1 MTTGSQQLADDYG
14 QLKEFLELYPHI
26 TILRVAGDPPDHYE
40 LAYHLRGY
48 VRADDGAVG
57 IGTDHQVR
65 ISLPFG
71 YPHFAP
77 IAKPLTPIFHPD
89 VDPAAFRIADH
100 WQQNPSLADLVLRI
114 GEMICGSV
122 YQLDEPFNREAADWY
137 AAHQGQLPLDT
148 LSLADIEQS
157 QDRPDSLAEDTFA
170 SLGLESDDFLDPE
183 KEIGE
188 EDVQQIRD
196 LIAERKIFT
205 ANRLLGEIPATAT
218 IPDREEMQ
226 QQIGKVLRKT
236 DQFFKLA
243 EQLEG
248 LGKFTEAIEV
258 VDDLLAIAVDAPG
271 AEALRARIQ
280 QSQFAAG
287 PAADDDEFA
296 EEEGLPP
303 GRRPPGRPPA
313 QPPAPPPGRWR
324 LRLPQVPMPSRAMI
338 LAVLATA
345 ACAGFGLL
353 AFRDHGALQL
363 SENNIRKARQ
373 LLDAR
378 QFDSAQATLE
388 AARAGLKP
396 LSILRFRK
404 AGLDREIAR
413 LLDSPELREGLQG
426 KVLYAGEYIPV
437 DTATALQEVQALTD
451 RARALAAENNAG
463 EALALYQQA
472 LQLAGGHRLEQR
484 KAAIEESMRTLEL
497 HRTLSAAQQAEQGKN
512 WVGAAESYRKALRL
526 SGELTDRSTA
536 SDITHRLTAAVFRQ
550 ELDRSKKTF
559 DQAQWQD
566 TIASL
571 ERARELIAAN
581 PAAVSATERE
591 EVRQL
596 LVNAR
601 LYRMLAAA
609 RAAYLQRDW
618 ELAIREYQQALALL
632 AEETASGGESL
643 AGSVTKVE
651 KTLLL
656 VRLARVQDQV
666 ERAESRGDLNSAVTH
681 RREILTMIR
690 RSGYAQDKAVKA
702 VADKVSA
709 QIGVNLE
716 QQEVNRQTDWLETNF
731 ETLFRTNYPTFAGS
745 ELVQPRAVLLKKIG
759 RDRVYTL
766 SCVERSQ
773 GSSSKLELLYR
784 FNAETGQW
792 SIYKEE

>member
-14 QLKEFLELYPHI
+14 QLKELLELYPHI
-26 TILRVAGDPPDHYE
+26 TILRVEGDPPDHYE

-48 VRADDGAVG
+48 VRADDGEVG

-183 KEIGE
+183 KEVAE

-196 LIAERKIFT
+196 LIVDRKIFT
-205 ANRLLGEIPATAT
+205 ANRLLGEFPATAA

-248 LGKFTEAIEV
+248 LGKYREAIEV
-258 VDDLLAIAVDAPG
+258 VDDLLAVAVDAPG

-280 QSQFAAG
+280 QSQLTAG
-287 PAADDDEFA
+287 AADDDEFS
-296 EEEGLPP
+296 EEEGLLP
-303 GRRPPGRPPA
+303 GRRPTGRPPA
-313 QPPAPPPGRWR
+313 QPPAPPPGKWR
-324 LRLPQVPMPSRAMI
+324 LRLERVPKPSRAVI
-338 LAVLATA
+338 FAVLAA
-345 ACAGFGLL
+345 ASCTGVGLL
-353 AFRDHGALQL
+353 AFRDFGTLQL
-363 SENNIRKARQ
+363 SQDNIRKARQ

-388 AARAGLKP
+388 AARTGVQP

-404 AGLDREIAR
+404 AGLDREIAG

-426 KVLYAGEYIPV
+426 KVLYGGEYIPV

-451 RARALAAENNAG
+451 RARALADENKVG
-463 EALALYQQA
+463 DALALYQQA
-472 LQLAGGHRLEQR
+472 LQLAVGHRLEQR
-484 KAAIEESMRTLEL
+484 RAAIEESMHALEL
-497 HRTLSAAQQAEQGKN
+497 HRTLSAAEQAEQGRN

-581 PAAVSATERE
+581 PAAVSASERE

-609 RAAYLQRDW
+609 RAAYQQRDW
-618 ELAIREYQQALALL
+618 ELAIREYRQALALL
-632 AEETASGGESL
+632 AEEAASGGESL
-643 AGSVTKVE
+643 AESVTKVE

-656 VRLARVQDQV
+656 VRLAQVQEQV
-666 ERAESRGDLNSAVTH
+666 ERAENRGDLNGAVSH

-702 VADKVSA
+702 VADKVNA
-709 QIGVNLE
+709 QIGVDLA
-716 QQEVNRQTDWLETNF
+716 QQEVTRQIAWLEKNF
-731 ETLFRTNYPTFAGS
+731 EALFRTNYPTFAGS

-773 GSSSKLELLYR
+773 GSSAKLELLYR

-792 SIYKEE
+792 SVYKEK

>member
-14 QLKEFLELYPHI
+14 QLKELLELYPHI
-26 TILRVAGDPPDHYE
+26 TILRVEGDPPDHYE

-48 VRADDGAVG
+48 VTAEDGEVG

-157 QDRPDSLAEDTFA
+157 QDRPASLAEDTFA

-183 KEIGE
+183 KEVGE
-188 EDVQQIRD
+188 EEVQQIRD
-196 LIAERKIFT
+196 LIADRKVFT
-205 ANRLLGEIPATAT
+205 ANRLLGEIPATAA

-248 LGKFTEAIEV
+248 LGKYREAIEV
-258 VDDLLAIAVDAPG
+258 VDDLLAVAVDAPG

-280 QSQFAAG
+280 QSQLTAG
-287 PAADDDEFA
+287 AADDDEFS
-296 EEEGLPP
+296 EEEGLLP

-313 QPPAPPPGRWR
+313 QPPAPPPGKWR
-324 LRLPQVPMPSRAMI
+324 LRLERVPKPSRAVI
-338 LAVLATA
+338 LAVLAAA
-345 ACAGFGLL
+345 ACAGAGLL

-363 SENNIRKARQ
+363 SQDNIRKARQ
-373 LLDAR
+373 LLATR
-378 QFDSAQATLE
+378 QFDRAQATLE
-388 AARAGLKP
+388 AARTGLQP
-396 LSILRFRK
+396 LAILRFRK
-404 AGLDREIAR
+404 AGLDREIAV
-413 LLDSPELREGLQG
+413 LLDSPELKEGLQG
-426 KVLYAGEYIPV
+426 KVLYGSEYIPV

-451 RARALAAENNAG
+451 RARALAAENKAG

-472 LQLAGGHRLEQR
+472 LQLAGDHKLEQR
-484 KAAIEESMRTLEL
+484 RAAIEEDVRTLEL
-497 HRTLSAAQQAEQGKN
+497 RRTLSAAEQAEQGKN

-571 ERARELIAAN
+571 ERARELITAN
-581 PAAVSATERE
+581 PAVVSASERE

-632 AEETASGGESL
+632 AEEAASGGESL
-643 AGSVTKVE
+643 AESVTKVE

-656 VRLARVQDQV
+656 VRLARVQEQV
-666 ERAESRGDLNSAVTH
+666 ERAENRGDLNGAVSR

-702 VADKVSA
+702 VADKVNA
-709 QIGVNLE
+709 QIGVDLA
-716 QQEVNRQTDWLETNF
+716 QQEVNRQIAWLEKNF
-731 ETLFRTNYPTFAGS
+731 EALFRTNYPTFAGS

-773 GSSSKLELLYR
+773 GSSAKLELLYR
-784 FNAETGQW
+784 FNAETNQW
-792 SIYKEE
+792 SVYKEK

>member
-14 QLKEFLELYPHI
+14 QLKELLELYPHI
-26 TILRVAGDPPDHYE
+26 TILRVEGDPPDHYE

-48 VRADDGAVG
+48 VTAEDGTVG

-157 QDRPDSLAEDTFA
+157 QDRPASLAEDTFA

-183 KEIGE
+183 KEVAE
-188 EDVQQIRD
+188 EEVQQIRD
-196 LIAERKIFT
+196 LIDDRKVFT
-205 ANRLLGEIPATAT
+205 ANRLLGEIPATAA

-248 LGKFTEAIEV
+248 LGKYREAIEV
-258 VDDLLAIAVDAPG
+258 VDDLLAVAVDAPG

-280 QSQFAAG
+280 QSQLTAG
-287 PAADDDEFA
+287 AADDDEFS
-296 EEEGLPP
+296 EEEGLLP

-313 QPPAPPPGRWR
+313 QPPAPPPGKWR
-324 LRLPQVPMPSRAMI
+324 LRLERVPKPSRAVI
-338 LAVLATA
+338 LAVLAAA
-345 ACAGFGLL
+345 ACAGAGLL

-363 SENNIRKARQ
+363 SQDNIRKARQ
-373 LLDAR
+373 LLATR
-378 QFDSAQATLE
+378 QFDRAQATLE
-388 AARAGLKP
+388 AARTGLQP
-396 LSILRFRK
+396 LAILRFRK
-404 AGLDREIAR
+404 AGLDREIAA
-413 LLDSPELREGLQG
+413 LLDSPELKEGLQG
-426 KVLYAGEYIPV
+426 KVLYGSEYIPV

-451 RARALAAENNAG
+451 RARALAAENKAG

-472 LQLAGGHRLEQR
+472 LQLAGDHKLEQR
-484 KAAIEESMRTLEL
+484 RAAIEEDVRTLEL
-497 HRTLSAAQQAEQGKN
+497 RRTLSAAEQAEQGKN

-571 ERARELIAAN
+571 ERARELITAN
-581 PAAVSATERE
+581 PAVVSASERE

-632 AEETASGGESL
+632 AEEAASGGESL
-643 AGSVTKVE
+643 AESVTKVE

-656 VRLARVQDQV
+656 VRLARVQEQV
-666 ERAESRGDLNSAVTH
+666 ERAENRGDLNGAVSR

-702 VADKVSA
+702 VADKVNA
-709 QIGVNLE
+709 QIGVDLA
-716 QQEVNRQTDWLETNF
+716 QQEVNRQIAWLEKNF
-731 ETLFRTNYPTFAGS
+731 EALFRTNYPTFAGS

-773 GSSSKLELLYR
+773 GSSAKLELLYR
-784 FNAETGQW
+784 FNAETNQW
-792 SIYKEE
+792 SVYKEK

>member
-14 QLKEFLELYPHI
+14 QLKELLELYPLI
-26 TILRVAGDPPDHYE
+26 TILRVEGDPPDHYE

-48 VRADDGAVG
+48 VRTDDGAVG

-183 KEIGE
+183 KEVAE
-188 EDVQQIRD
+188 EEVQQIRD
-196 LIAERKIFT
+196 LIDDRKVFT
-205 ANRLLGEIPATAT
+205 ANRLLGEIPATAA

-248 LGKFTEAIEV
+248 LGKYREAIEV
-258 VDDLLAIAVDAPG
+258 VDDLLAVAVDAPG

-280 QSQFAAG
+280 QSQLTAG
-287 PAADDDEFA
+287 AADDDEFS
-296 EEEGLPP
+296 EEEGLLP

-313 QPPAPPPGRWR
+313 QPPAPPPGKWR
-324 LRLPQVPMPSRAMI
+324 LRLERVPKPSRAVI
-338 LAVLATA
+338 LAVLAAA
-345 ACAGFGLL
+345 ACAGAGLL

-363 SENNIRKARQ
+363 SQDNIRKARQ
-373 LLDAR
+373 LLATR
-378 QFDSAQATLE
+378 QFDRAQATLE
-388 AARAGLKP
+388 AARTGLQP
-396 LSILRFRK
+396 LAILRFRK
-404 AGLDREIAR
+404 AGLDREIAA
-413 LLDSPELREGLQG
+413 LLDSPELKEGLQG
-426 KVLYAGEYIPV
+426 KVLYGSEYIPV

-451 RARALAAENNAG
+451 RARALAAENKAG

-472 LQLAGGHRLEQR
+472 LQLAGDHRLEQR
-484 KAAIEESMRTLEL
+484 RAAIEEDVRTLEL
-497 HRTLSAAQQAEQGKN
+497 RRTLSAAEQAEQGKN

-571 ERARELIAAN
+571 ERARELITAN
-581 PAAVSATERE
+581 PAVVSASERE

-632 AEETASGGESL
+632 AEEAASGGESL
-643 AGSVTKVE
+643 AESVTKVE

-656 VRLARVQDQV
+656 VRLARVQEQV
-666 ERAESRGDLNSAVTH
+666 ERAENRGDLNGAVSR

-702 VADKVSA
+702 VADKVNA
-709 QIGVNLE
+709 QIGVDLA
-716 QQEVNRQTDWLETNF
+716 QQEVNRQIAWLEKNF
-731 ETLFRTNYPTFAGS
+731 EALFRTNYPTFAGS

-773 GSSSKLELLYR
+773 GSSAKLELLYR
-784 FNAETGQW
+784 FNAETNQW
-792 SIYKEE
+792 SVYKEK

>member
-14 QLKEFLELYPHI
+14 QLKELLELYPHI
-26 TILRVAGDPPDHYE
+26 TILRVEGDPPDHYE

-48 VRADDGAVG
+48 VTAEDGEVG

-157 QDRPDSLAEDTFA
+157 QDRPASLAEDTFA

-183 KEIGE
+183 KEVAE
-188 EDVQQIRD
+188 EEVQQIRD
-196 LIAERKIFT
+196 LIADRKVFT
-205 ANRLLGEIPATAT
+205 ANRLLGEIPATAA

-248 LGKFTEAIEV
+248 LGKYREAIEV
-258 VDDLLAIAVDAPG
+258 VDDLLAVAVDAPG

-280 QSQFAAG
+280 QSQLTAG
-287 PAADDDEFA
+287 AADDDEFS
-296 EEEGLPP
+296 EEEGLLP

-313 QPPAPPPGRWR
+313 QPPAPPPGKWR
-324 LRLPQVPMPSRAMI
+324 LRLERVPKPSRAVI
-338 LAVLATA
+338 LAVLAAA
-345 ACAGFGLL
+345 ACAGAGLL

-363 SENNIRKARQ
+363 SQDNIRKARQ
-373 LLDAR
+373 LLATR
-378 QFDSAQATLE
+378 QFDRAQATLE
-388 AARAGLKP
+388 AARTGLQP
-396 LSILRFRK
+396 LAILRFRK
-404 AGLDREIAR
+404 AGLDREIAA
-413 LLDSPELREGLQG
+413 LLDSPELKEGLQG
-426 KVLYAGEYIPV
+426 KVLYGSEYIPV

-451 RARALAAENNAG
+451 RARALAAENKAG

-472 LQLAGGHRLEQR
+472 LQLAGDHKLEQR
-484 KAAIEESMRTLEL
+484 RAAIEEDVRTLEL
-497 HRTLSAAQQAEQGKN
+497 RRTLSAAEQAEQGKN

-571 ERARELIAAN
+571 ERARELITAN
-581 PAAVSATERE
+581 PAVVSASERE

-632 AEETASGGESL
+632 AEEAASGGESL
-643 AGSVTKVE
+643 AESVTKVE

-656 VRLARVQDQV
+656 VRLARVQEQV
-666 ERAESRGDLNSAVTH
+666 ERAENRGDLNGAVSR

-702 VADKVSA
+702 VADKVNA
-709 QIGVNLE
+709 QIGVDLA
-716 QQEVNRQTDWLETNF
+716 QQEVNRQIAWLEKNF
-731 ETLFRTNYPTFAGS
+731 EALFRTNYPTFAGS

-773 GSSSKLELLYR
+773 GSSAKLELLYR
-784 FNAETGQW
+784 FNAETNQW
-792 SIYKEE
+792 SVYKEK

>member
-14 QLKEFLELYPHI
+14 QLKELLELYPHI
-26 TILRVAGDPPDHYE
+26 TILRVEGDPPDHYE

-48 VRADDGAVG
+48 VTAEDGEVG

-157 QDRPDSLAEDTFA
+157 QDRPASLAEDTFA

-183 KEIGE
+183 KEVAE
-188 EDVQQIRD
+188 EEVQQIRD
-196 LIAERKIFT
+196 LIDDRKVFT
-205 ANRLLGEIPATAT
+205 ANRLLGEIPATAA

-248 LGKFTEAIEV
+248 LGKYREAIEV
-258 VDDLLAIAVDAPG
+258 VDDLLAVAVDAPG

-280 QSQFAAG
+280 QSQLTAG
-287 PAADDDEFA
+287 AADDDEFS
-296 EEEGLPP
+296 EEEGLLP

-313 QPPAPPPGRWR
+313 QPPAPPPGKWR
-324 LRLPQVPMPSRAMI
+324 LRLERVPKPSRAVI
-338 LAVLATA
+338 LAVLAAA
-345 ACAGFGLL
+345 ACAGAGLL

-363 SENNIRKARQ
+363 SQDNIRKARQ
-373 LLDAR
+373 LLATR
-378 QFDSAQATLE
+378 QFDRAQATLE
-388 AARAGLKP
+388 AARTGLQP
-396 LSILRFRK
+396 LAILRFRK
-404 AGLDREIAR
+404 AGLDREIAA
-413 LLDSPELREGLQG
+413 LLDSPELKEGLQG
-426 KVLYAGEYIPV
+426 KVLYGSEYIPV

-451 RARALAAENNAG
+451 RARALAAENKAG

-472 LQLAGGHRLEQR
+472 LQLAGDHKLEQR
-484 KAAIEESMRTLEL
+484 RAAIEEDVRTLEL
-497 HRTLSAAQQAEQGKN
+497 RRTLSAAEQAEQGKN

-571 ERARELIAAN
+571 ERARELITAN
-581 PAAVSATERE
+581 PAVVSASERE

-632 AEETASGGESL
+632 AEEAASGGESL
-643 AGSVTKVE
+643 AESVTKVE

-656 VRLARVQDQV
+656 VRLARVQEQV
-666 ERAESRGDLNSAVTH
+666 ERAENRGDLNGAVSR

-702 VADKVSA
+702 VADKVNA
-709 QIGVNLE
+709 QIGVDLA
-716 QQEVNRQTDWLETNF
+716 QQEVNRQIAWLEKNF
-731 ETLFRTNYPTFAGS
+731 EALFRTNYPTFAGS

-773 GSSSKLELLYR
+773 GSSAKLELLYR
-784 FNAETGQW
+784 FNAETNQW
-792 SIYKEE
+792 SVYKEK

>member
-14 QLKEFLELYPHI
+14 QLKELLELYPHI
-26 TILRVAGDPPDHYE
+26 TILRVEGDPPDHYE

-48 VRADDGAVG
+48 VTAEDGEVG

-157 QDRPDSLAEDTFA
+157 QDRPASLAEDTFA

-183 KEIGE
+183 KEVAE
-188 EDVQQIRD
+188 EEVQQIRD
-196 LIAERKIFT
+196 LIDDRKVFT
-205 ANRLLGEIPATAT
+205 ANRLLGEIPATAA

-248 LGKFTEAIEV
+248 LGKYREAIEV
-258 VDDLLAIAVDAPG
+258 VDDLLAVAVDAPG

-280 QSQFAAG
+280 QSQLTAG
-287 PAADDDEFA
+287 AADDDEFS
-296 EEEGLPP
+296 EEEGLLP

-313 QPPAPPPGRWR
+313 QPPAPPPGKWR
-324 LRLPQVPMPSRAMI
+324 LRLERVPKPSRAVI
-338 LAVLATA
+338 LAVLAAA
-345 ACAGFGLL
+345 ACAGAGLL

-363 SENNIRKARQ
+363 SQNNIRKARQ

-378 QFDSAQATLE
+378 QFDRAQATLE
-388 AARAGLKP
+388 AARTGLQP

-404 AGLDREIAR
+404 AGLDREIAA
-413 LLDSPELREGLQG
+413 LLDSPELKEGLQG
-426 KVLYAGEYIPV
+426 KVLYGSEYIPV

-451 RARALAAENNAG
+451 RARGLAAANKAG

-472 LQLAGGHRLEQR
+472 LQLAGDHKLEQR
-484 KAAIEESMRTLEL
+484 RAAIEEDVRTLEL
-497 HRTLSAAQQAEQGKN
+497 RRTLSAAEQAEQGKN

-571 ERARELIAAN
+571 ERARELITAN
-581 PAAVSATERE
+581 PAVVSASERE

-632 AEETASGGESL
+632 AEEAASGGESL
-643 AGSVTKVE
+643 AESVTKVE

-656 VRLARVQDQV
+656 VRLARVQEQV
-666 ERAESRGDLNSAVTH
+666 ERAENRGDLNGAVSR

-702 VADKVSA
+702 VADKVNA
-709 QIGVNLE
+709 QISVDLA
-716 QQEVNRQTDWLETNF
+716 QQEVNRQIAWLEKNF
-731 ETLFRTNYPTFAGS
+731 EALFRTNYPTFAGS

-773 GSSSKLELLYR
+773 GSSAKLELLYR
-784 FNAETGQW
+784 FNAETNQW
-792 SIYKEE
+792 SVYKEK

>member
-14 QLKEFLELYPHI
+14 QLKELLELYPHI
-26 TILRVAGDPPDHYE
+26 TILRVEGDPPDHYE

-48 VRADDGAVG
+48 VTAEDGEVG

-157 QDRPDSLAEDTFA
+157 QDRPASLAEDTFA

-183 KEIGE
+183 KEVAE
-188 EDVQQIRD
+188 EEVQQIRD
-196 LIAERKIFT
+196 LIADRKVFT
-205 ANRLLGEIPATAT
+205 ANRLLGEIPATAA

-248 LGKFTEAIEV
+248 LGKYREAIEV
-258 VDDLLAIAVDAPG
+258 VDDLLAVAVDAPG

-280 QSQFAAG
+280 QSQLTAG
-287 PAADDDEFA
+287 AADDDEFS
-296 EEEGLPP
+296 EEEGLLP

-313 QPPAPPPGRWR
+313 QPPAPPPGKWR
-324 LRLPQVPMPSRAMI
+324 LRLERVPKPSRAVI
-338 LAVLATA
+338 LAVLAAA
-345 ACAGFGLL
+345 ACAGAGLL

-363 SENNIRKARQ
+363 SQNNIRKARQ
-373 LLDAR
+373 LLATR
-378 QFDSAQATLE
+378 QFDRAQATLE
-388 AARAGLKP
+388 AARTGLQP
-396 LSILRFRK
+396 LAILRFRK
-404 AGLDREIAR
+404 AGLDREIAA
-413 LLDSPELREGLQG
+413 LLDSPELKEGLQG
-426 KVLYAGEYIPV
+426 KVLYGSEYIPV

-451 RARALAAENNAG
+451 RARALAAENKAG

-472 LQLAGGHRLEQR
+472 LQLAGDHKLEQR
-484 KAAIEESMRTLEL
+484 RAAIEEDVRTLEL
-497 HRTLSAAQQAEQGKN
+497 RRTLSAAEQAEQGKN

-571 ERARELIAAN
+571 ERARELITAN
-581 PAAVSATERE
+581 PAVVSASERE

-632 AEETASGGESL
+632 AEEAASGGESL
-643 AGSVTKVE
+643 AESVTKVE

-656 VRLARVQDQV
+656 VRLARVQEQV
-666 ERAESRGDLNSAVTH
+666 ERAENRGDLNGAVSR

-702 VADKVSA
+702 VADKVNA
-709 QIGVNLE
+709 QIGVDLA
-716 QQEVNRQTDWLETNF
+716 QQEVNRQIAWLEKNF
-731 ETLFRTNYPTFAGS
+731 EALFRTNYPTFAGS

-773 GSSSKLELLYR
+773 GSSAKLELLYR
-784 FNAETGQW
+784 FNAETNQW
-792 SIYKEE
+792 SVYKEK